1 MTRRNNSTLKML
13 TARGSRR
20 GNASSN
26 ASSQPRGF
34 TLIETLVGLTVLV
47 LILSIVIVS
56 VSRARKSAK
65 AAVQA
70 QSLASLKT
78 AVSTFIQ
85 NFNFPPPLCKDMSKY
100 PAAPRP
106 TDIYAF
112 MAGGENKLAVYDS
125 TVPKDV
131 DFLRRKD
138 APALPSNWGKT
149 DGNLGKYYDPRF
161 STASLTFYLVGVA
174 DKKIT
179 AGNTDTPVDGKVG
192 PGFLRPRADG
202 TFEVPESAKVKP
214 SAGGGSNTSNRT
226 GDSFGPF
233 IDTDKGQ
240 LKMVRT
246 GDRYE
251 LMDDKGVPYRYY
263 RWEKGNAT
271 TGTVTTFSE
280 QNIPWLLVQVLT
292 PEAYR
297 SFNADDAKRKEP
309 ECATRMIGLNSAT
322 YAVMSA
328 GPNGLFGDEP
338 IIEIQSKL
346 SGVSGLADEEV
357 VRRRAYED
365 NVVEVGS

>member
-1 MTRRNNSTLKML
+1 MFLWTNPRSKR
-13 TARGSRR
+13 AGR
-20 GNASSN
+20 
-26 ASSQPRGF
+26 RGF
-34 TLIETLVGLTVLV
+34 TLVETLVGLTVLV

-56 VSRARKSAK
+56 VSRARRSAK

-100 PAAPRP
+100 PAAPKP
-106 TDIYAF
+106 LDIYVS
-112 MAGGENKLAVYDS
+112 MPGGESKLAVYDH
-125 TVPKDV
+125 TVQKDV
-131 DFLRRKD
+131 DFLHRLGAVVPPTKWSTT
-138 APALPSNWGKT
+138 SNPNT
-149 DGNLGKYYDPRF
+149 DKYYDPRF

-179 AGNTDTPVDGKVG
+179 TGNTDTPVDGVRG
-192 PGFLRPRADG
+192 PGFLRPRTDG
-202 TFEVPESAKVKP
+202 TFEVPESAKAKIT
-214 SAGGGSNTSNRT
+214 SGGGGAPPSTRT
-226 GDSFGPF
+226 GETFGPF

-271 TGTVTTFSE
+271 TGAVTKFSE
-280 QNIPWLLVQVLT
+280 MNIPWLLVQVLT
-292 PEAYR
+292 PEGYR
-297 SFNADDAKRKEP
+297 SLDVDDAKRKEP
-309 ECATRMIGLNSAT
+309 ECANRLIEINSAS
-322 YAVMSA
+322 YALMSA

-338 IIEIQSKL
+338 IADIQTKL
-346 SGVSGLADEEV
+346 PGVSGLDDEA
-357 VRRRAYED
+357 VRRRAFDD
-365 NVVEVGS
+365 NVVEVGQ